1 MAREAAVDRSKCTDY
16 FSKGKQYYGQAQIA
30 LENGAT
36 SVAASNALHAAILF
50 IDALNIAELGLRSN
64 SGSHTE
70 AAALF
75 KRVTIKDAQLAME
88 KDSIATIFLRIL
100 QQKNVAEYTEEDI
113 SKGDTEKIM
122 HNVEKI
128 MKFVKAELE
137 GRKYL

>member
-1 MAREAAVDRSKCTDY
+1 MAREEAVERSKCKDY
-16 FSKGKQYYGQAQIA
+16 FNKGKQYYEQAQIA
-30 LENGAT
+30 LENGSN

-50 IDALNIAELGLRSN
+50 IDALNIADLGLRSN

-70 AAALF
+70 AASLF
-75 KRVTIKDAQLAME
+75 KRVMIKNAQLASE

-100 QQKNVAEYTEEDI
+100 QQKSVAEYTEEEI
-113 SKGDTEKIM
+113 SKGETEKIM

-137 GRKYL
+137 GREYR